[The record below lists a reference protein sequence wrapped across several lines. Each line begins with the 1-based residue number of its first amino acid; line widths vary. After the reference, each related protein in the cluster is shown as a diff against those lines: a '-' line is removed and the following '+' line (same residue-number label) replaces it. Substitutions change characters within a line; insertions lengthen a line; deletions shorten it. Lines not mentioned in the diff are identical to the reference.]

1 MELKKKIALGLAF
14 ILLFSI
20 LASCKK
26 QEAKTEEP
34 IEQTVVEEKPAETP
48 EVVEVSLTDV
58 SYLEELEREA
68 IEVPFQLS
76 KIDPKVADYSIEP
89 DLSNVKNAEF
99 FGEFSDAQREFL
111 VENGF
116 LITKTPVLEY
126 EGNMDFMY
134 DQIHQIYDDNE
145 YKSIPSFVTTDSMTH
160 IFHIFYDGFLRD
172 IEKNE
177 LYPKSIEMTKKLLE
191 SNIEIYNQLENQRLK
206 ELQLKNV
213 AFFAVGANIL
223 GAEVENVPTEAEELI
238 QRELKNI
245 ESKSPGESSVA
256 DKIVDFSQMTVR
268 GHYTRSEEL
277 EKYFLSTMYYG
288 QIGLFPFDNGKV
300 DEDAI
305 LKSLL
310 ITHST
315 YKDPEAFKLWTT
327 LVDPIDFLVESA
339 DDLSLREYG
348 KVLYSV
354 YGENPEL
361 DKLDEKIKLEK
372 VIELIKEL
380 PKPLIAPFQGQSF
393 RFIPQRSV
401 FDNVLM
407 QKVVDIERPS
417 KRPIYSGLDVMAM
430 LGNEKA
436 KEIQYSNEY
445 NSHWDLYKERTE
457 ENISLV
463 KSMSDKS
470 WQRNLYRGWLWMLE
484 SYKNT
489 YGEGYPMFMRNEN
502 WEKKDIVSGLG
513 SYAELKHDTVLYAKP
528 VAAEM
533 GGGGPKEIPKSYVEP
548 NLELYEKL
556 SWLLEYTKVNL
567 KDREMLSPQYE
578 EKLDRF
584 KEMVDNLTSLTKKEL
599 NNEAFTEEEY
609 NMLYYIGGEMES
621 IAIKFVQSENDEVA
635 PSRWYEI
642 ENATD
647 RRMPVIVDLMQVV
660 ENTVGLE
667 EGKIL
672 SIGTGKPAEI
682 YVIYPQDGE
691 LHMGRGGIFTYHEFL
706 ADERLTDEQWQKN
719 LLENDMDI
727 PDWYKDIVFGEK
739 AEFEGDIDN
748 FDW

>member
-20 LASCKK
+20 FTSCKK
-26 QEAKTEEP
+26 QEVKTVEPTEER
-34 IEQTVVEEKPAETP
+34 IVEEKPAETP

-58 SYLEELEREA
+58 SYLEELEKEA
-68 IEVPFQLS
+68 IKVPFQLS

-99 FGEFSDAQREFL
+99 FGEFSDAQRKFL

-126 EGNMDFMY
+126 EGNRDFMY

-245 ESKSPGESSVA
+245 ENKSPGESSVA

-288 QIGLFPFDNGKV
+288 QIGLFPFDSGKV

-315 YKDPEAFKLWTT
+315 YKDPEIFKLWTT

-361 DKLDEKIKLEK
+361 NKLDEKIKLEK
-372 VIELIKEL
+372 VVELIREL

-445 NSHWDLYKERTE
+445 NSHWNFYKERTE

-463 KSMSDKS
+463 KSMSDES

-489 YGEGYPMFMRNEN
+489 YEEGYPMFMRNEN

-567 KDREMLSPQYE
+567 KDREMLSQQYE

-584 KEMVDNLTSLTKKEL
+584 KEMVDNLTRLTKKEL

-609 NMLYYIGGEMES
+609 KMLYNIGGEMES
-621 IAIKFVQSENDEVA
+621 IALKFVESEDEEIA
-635 PSRWYEI
+635 LRTWYEI
-642 ENATD
+642 ENSTD
-647 RRMPVIVDLMQVV
+647 RRMPIIVDLMKVV

-706 ADERLTDEQWQKN
+706 ADERLTDEQWQKT
-719 LLENDMDI
+719 LLENDMEI
-727 PDWYKDIVFGEK
+727 PDWYKDIVFEEK

-748 FDW
+748 YDW